1 MPLTCDLELCEKFD
15 ICDQCSQSMYSNE
28 DTEDDSYYSDYDT
41 DKDKDADTP
50 GYPQGYPLRDFA
62 VLSVLSVL
70 GGVLAGG
77 LFYRS
82 IVKK

>member
-1 MPLTCDLELCEKFD
+1 MPLTCDLELCEQFD
-15 ICDQCSQSMYSNE
+15 ICDQCSRSMYS
-28 DTEDDSYYSDYDT
+28 DGGTEDDSYYSDYDT

-50 GYPQGYPLRDFA
+50 GYPLGAFA
-62 VLSVLSVL
+62 LLGVLGGVL

>member
-1 MPLTCDLELCEKFD
+1 
-15 ICDQCSQSMYSNE
+15 MYSDE
-28 DTEDDSYYSDYDT
+28 DTEDDSYYSDD
-41 DKDKDADTP
+41 DKENTP
-50 GYPQGYPLRDFA
+50 GYPLGAFA
-62 VLSVLSVL
+62 LLGVLGGVL